1 MQVLNQRQTN
11 VARKGFTL
19 VELVVV
25 ILVLGI
31 IAAIA
36 APKMFD
42 TAGDARTNSAIQSLG
57 ILRNAIELHRAQNGA
72 FPGEA
77 GTAADFISDMD
88 SFLQGGPFPKNPL
101 TAAAG
106 DRTVAVQT
114 TGTALVVGGG
124 QDWKYDN
131 VTGEFIINTVGF
143 DTF

>member
-1 MQVLNQRQTN
+1 MQFSRQRQTN

-42 TAGDARTNSAIQSLG
+42 TAGNARTNSAISSMA
-57 ILRNAIELHRAQNGA
+57 IVRDAIELHRAQIGVY
-72 FPGEA
+72 PGDA
-77 GTAADFISDMD
+77 GTEADFTSDMTA
-88 SFLQGGPFPKNPL
+88 FLKGPFPSNPL
-101 TAAAG
+101 TDAAG
-106 DRTVAVQT
+106 DRTVSVQT
-114 TGTALVVGGG
+114 SGAALTASGP

-131 VTGEFIINTVGF
+131 TTGDFIINTAGF

>member
-1 MQVLNQRQTN
+1 MQVLSQRQTH

-42 TAGDARTNSAIQSLG
+42 TAGDARTNSTIQSLTV
-57 ILRNAIELHRAQNGA
+57 IRNAVELHRAQNGA
-72 FPGEA
+72 YPGDA
-77 GTAADFISDMD
+77 GTEVDFKSDLA
-88 SFLQGGPFPKNPL
+88 SFLQGPFPKNPL

-106 DRTVAVQT
+106 DRSVSVQT
-114 TGTALVVGGG
+114 TGVALAAGGA

-131 VTGEFIINTVGF
+131 VTGEFIINTTGF

>member
-1 MQVLNQRQTN
+1 MQFSRQRQTN

-42 TAGDARTNSAIQSLG
+42 TAGNARTNSAISSMAT
-57 ILRNAIELHRAQNGA
+57 IRDAIELHRAQNGA
-72 FPGEA
+72 FPGDA
-77 GTAADFISDMD
+77 GTEADFTSDMTG
-88 SFLQGGPFPKNPL
+88 FLKGPFPLNPL
-101 TAAAG
+101 TAATGVERSVKVVTAG
-106 DRTVAVQT
+106 TPLTAS
-114 TGTALVVGGG
+114 GTE
-124 QDWKYDN
+124 DWKYDN
-131 VTGEFIINTVGF
+131 TTGDFIINTAGF